1 MKKRHLIYLACAA
14 GVLFTAPAN
23 ASLVLLGQVDLG
35 AQGFGNAP
43 RLLTVQGSGTESG
56 VVNIA
61 AGNTIVGGA
70 GVAAGSV
77 HDSNG
82 VTNAGGQEVSPFTD
96 NQKFG
101 IPTLASLGWSTADQV
116 KIIFNAT
123 EPGAGGLNIT
133 DVTLKFYN
141 GTTLVGALDGQQ
153 NFLSTVVGNG
163 NSGFAFG
170 VSDDEKAYVQGIL
183 SQAGSGNFRIALETT
198 ISGAAGGPES
208 FSAISAV
215 SPVPEPATWAMM
227 ILGFLSVGFMAYR
240 SKGQNPIRLV

>member
-1 MKKRHLIYLACAA
+1 
-14 GVLFTAPAN
+14 
-23 ASLVLLGQVDLG
+23 VDLG
-35 AQGFGNAP
+35 GQGFGNAP

-70 GVAAGSV
+70 GVPTGSV

-101 IPTLASLGWSTADQV
+101 IPTLSSLGWTTADQV
-116 KIIFNAT
+116 KIVFNAT
-123 EPGAGGLNIT
+123 EPGGNGLNIT

-141 GTTLVGALDGQQ
+141 GTTLVGAIDGQQ
-153 NFLSTVVGNG
+153 NFLNTIVGNG

-183 SQAGSGNFRIALETT
+183 NQAGSGNFRIALETT
-198 ISGAAGGPES
+198 ITDAAGGPES
-208 FSAISAV
+208 FSAISAM
-215 SPVPEPATWAMM
+215 SAVPEPATWAMM
-227 ILGFLSVGFMAYR
+227 VLGFLGVGLLAYR
-240 SKGQNPIRLV
+240 RREGHKLVRLA